1 MEAKVSS
8 QKELEK
14 CVMRDINQL
23 RQNIKEKV
31 CELVERGC
39 DLDELF
45 YEMRDDEEIKYEK
58 D

>member
-1 MEAKVSS
+1 
-8 QKELEK
+8 
-14 CVMRDINQL
+14 MRDINQL

-31 CELVERGC
+31 CELVERGY

-45 YEMRDDEEIKYEK
+45 YEMRDDEEIKFEK